1 LHTHLHTGILTY
13 RLGYVDHIQA
23 LIPDVSEILD
33 SSLEDKDLRS
43 IQSREFSEYKRRILT
58 LEHLESRSSIDDE
71 AKAALATACF
81 GTGEALPPLNAVELP
96 DDIASRLPWGK
107 RFHDCVVETRLQISN
122 LNDKSVI
129 ASAGREDYLRD
140 PRARALKLAIS
151 YIQNTIIKKVTH
163 LAPEIRSLQEREIL
177 QQIRR
182 ECSTRRDAELR
193 SALKQFLEDVRDRFK
208 HNRSS

>member
-1 LHTHLHTGILTY
+1 LTTGNLTH
-13 RLGYVDHIQA
+13 RLGYIDHVQA
-23 LIPDVSEILD
+23 LIPDVQQILN

-58 LEHLESRSSIDDE
+58 LEHLESRSSIDNE
-71 AKAALATACF
+71 AKVALAAACF
-81 GTGEALPPLNAVELP
+81 GTGETLPPLNAVELP
-96 DDIASRLPWGK
+96 DDVVSRLPWGK
-107 RFHDCVVETRLQISN
+107 RFHDRIVETRLQISHLADN
-122 LNDKSVI
+122 SVI
-129 ASAGREDYLRD
+129 ASAGQEDYLRE

-151 YIQNTIIKKVTH
+151 YMQNTIIKKVAH

-193 SALKQFLEDVRDRFK
+193 SALKRFLEDVQDRFK